1 MNTKRIIIASI
12 LISTLCI
19 EELDAQSTGGDLDP
33 NKCIRSAGYIWSS
46 IKKDC
51 IRSFELETQLVNK
64 DNIFYA
70 SILFSASKDSVEV
83 FSTEG
88 QFILTR
94 KKKNY
99 YIGTNEEVSL
109 FIQKNKSKWQIG
121 NRDTDEILYI
131 EK

>member
-1 MNTKRIIIASI
+1 MKIKRT
-12 LISTLCI
+12 LISTILLSTLCLQ
-19 EELDAQSTGGDLDP
+19 ELKAQSTGEDLDP

-51 IRSFELETQLVNK
+51 IRAFELETQLVNK

-99 YIGTNEEVSL
+99 YIGTNEGTSL
-109 FIQKNKSKWQIG
+109 FIEINKSKWQMG
-121 NRDTDEILYI
+121 NRDTDEILYT